1 MPPSSFLEILS
12 SSAKNPVATLHQLGR
27 VRGVLQR
34 GEVALALGL
43 IAVLVVLV
51 LPLPR
56 AFLDMSLAIS
66 LAFSVLILM
75 TVLFIEKPLDF
86 NSFPTVLLVATMM
99 RLSLNVAST
108 RLILSGGHEG
118 LHAAGEVI
126 RAFGYFV
133 MGGNFVIGMIVF
145 GILVIINFIVI
156 TKGSGRIAE
165 VAARFSLDAL
175 PGKQMAVDADLTAG
189 AIDQSE
195 AKRRREIIQ
204 NETNFYGAMDGAAKF
219 VRGDAIAGLMIT
231 FINIIGG
238 IIIGVVQKGLTFS
251 EAAHTYTFLTV
262 GDGLV
267 TQIPAL
273 IVSVAAG
280 MLVSKTGADGSAD
293 KALFGQLS
301 AYPTALGMSAVL
313 MTVMAV
319 LPGIPAIPFL
329 ALALATGA
337 VSWKLKEQQLSVQ
350 RESSKQD
357 AVLQTTS
364 TNSEDLLGAALQ
376 IESIKLELGYGLLE
390 ILNDGKL
397 TNQIKN
403 IRRDIASQ
411 MGFVM
416 PSVRVLDNTQLEPN
430 QYRIRI
436 KDIEVAKGTLR
447 TQMLLVLDP
456 QGRAI
461 HFAGEDTKD
470 PVFGLDAKWIYPTSR
485 ADAEVEGYTV
495 VDPGTVLATHLTEVL
510 KDSMGELLSF
520 SDVQKLVD
528 RLEKPHQKL
537 FSDLVPTQLQPAM
550 FQRILQNLLAERI
563 SIRDLGTI
571 IEGVGE
577 AVSSTR
583 NPLAL
588 TEHVRSRIGRQICA
602 SYETTEGVLQVIS
615 LSAAWERTFQDAL
628 SGDGEIKHFIVPPS
642 KLQEFVE
649 KMNTA
654 FQAYTQRSDMVVLL
668 TSGTLRPYVRSI
680 VERFRPLTPVISQH
694 EVHPK
699 IKLKTI
705 GEV

>member
-1 MPPSSFLEILS
+1 VSPTSFLDVLS
-12 SSAKNPVATLHQLGR
+12 ASAKNPIATLQQLGR
-27 VRGVLQR
+27 IRSVLQR

-51 LPLPR
+51 LPLPK

-86 NSFPTVLLVATMM
+86 NSFPTVLLVSTMI
-99 RLSLNVAST
+99 RLALNVAST
-108 RLILSGGHEG
+108 RLILSDGHEG

-189 AIDQSE
+189 AIDQLE
-195 AKRRREIIQ
+195 ARRRREMIQ
-204 NETNFYGAMDGAAKF
+204 SETNFYGAMDGAAKF

-238 IIIGVVQKGLTFS
+238 MVIGVVQKGLSFS
-251 EAAHTYTFLTV
+251 DAAHTYTFLTV
-262 GDGLV
+262 GDGLI

-280 MLVSKTGADGSAD
+280 MLVSKTSTDGSTD

-319 LPGIPAIPFL
+319 LPGIPPFPFL
-329 ALALATGA
+329 LLALATGT
-337 VSWKLKEQQLSVQ
+337 VSWRLKEKQATVQ
-350 RESSKQD
+350 REVSRQD
-357 AVLQTTS
+357 AVSKTISNTT
-364 TNSEDLLGAALQ
+364 EDLLSAALQ
-376 IESIKLELGYGLLE
+376 IESIKLELGYGLLAL
-390 ILNDGKL
+390 LNDDKL
-397 TNQIKN
+397 SNQIKH
-403 IRRDIASQ
+403 IRREIASQ
-411 MGFVM
+411 MGFIM
-416 PSVRVLDNTQLEPN
+416 PSVRILDNTQLEPN
-430 QYRIRI
+430 QYRIRV
-436 KDIEVAKGTLR
+436 KDVEVAKGTLR
-447 TQMLLVLDP
+447 PQMLLVIDVE
-456 QGRAI
+456 GRPI
-461 HFAGEDTKD
+461 NFAGEDTKE
-470 PVFGLDAKWIYPTSR
+470 PVFGLDAKWIYPSAR
-485 ADAEVEGYTV
+485 PDAEMEGYTV
-495 VDPGTVLATHLTEVL
+495 VDPGTVIATHLTEAF
-510 KDSMGELLSF
+510 KDSMGDLLSF
-520 SDVQKLVD
+520 ADVQKLID

-571 IEGVGE
+571 VEAVGE

-583 NPLAL
+583 NPLLL
-588 TEHVRSRIGRQICA
+588 TEHVRSRLGRQICA
-602 SYETTEGVLQVIS
+602 SYETKEGILQVVS
-615 LSAAWERTFQDAL
+615 LSAGWERTFQDAL
-628 SGDGEIKHFIVPPS
+628 SGEGEVKHFVVPPS
-642 KLQEFVE
+642 KLQDFMEHV
-649 KMNTA
+649 NTI
-654 FQAYTQRSDMVVLL
+654 FQGYSQRGEMVVLL
-668 TSGTLRPYVRSI
+668 TSGTLRPYIRSI
-680 VERFRPLTPVISQH
+680 LERFRPLTPVISQN

-699 IKLKTI
+699 VKLKTV
-705 GEV
+705 GEI

>member
-12 SSAKNPVATLHQLGR
+12 TSAKNPVATLHQLGR
-27 VRGVLQR
+27 IRGVLQR
-34 GEVALALGL
+34 GEVAFALGL

-108 RLILSGGHEG
+108 RLILSDGHEG

-165 VAARFSLDAL
+165 VSARFSLDAL
-175 PGKQMAVDADLTAG
+175 PGKQMAVDADLTSG

-195 AKRRREIIQ
+195 ARRRREIIQ

-251 EAAHTYTFLTV
+251 EASHTYTFLTV

-313 MTVMAV
+313 MTIMAV

-329 ALALATGA
+329 VLALATGT
-337 VSWKLKEQQLSVQ
+337 VSWKLKEQQLSAQ

-364 TNSEDLLGAALQ
+364 THAEDLLGAALQ

-390 ILNDGKL
+390 ILNDDKL
-397 TNQIKN
+397 TNKIKN
-403 IRRDIASQ
+403 IRREIASQ
-411 MGFVM
+411 MGFVV

-436 KDIEVAKGTLR
+436 KDIEIAKGTLR
-447 TQMLLVLDP
+447 PQMLLVLDP
-456 QGRAI
+456 KGHTI
-461 HFAGEDTKD
+461 HCAGEDTKD

-485 ADAEVEGYTV
+485 ADAEMEGYTV
-495 VDPGTVLATHLTEVL
+495 VEPGTVLATHLTEIL

-550 FQRILQNLLAERI
+550 FQRILQNLLAERV

-602 SYETTEGVLQVIS
+602 SYETTDGILQVIS

-649 KMNTA
+649 KMNAA

-694 EVHPK
+694 EIHPK

-705 GEV
+705 GEI

>member
-1 MPPSSFLEILS
+1 M
-12 SSAKNPVATLHQLGR
+12 ATLHQLGR
-27 VRGVLQR
+27 FRSVLQR

-86 NSFPTVLLVATMM
+86 NSFPTVLLVSTMM

-108 RLILSGGHEG
+108 RLILSNGHEG

-329 ALALATGA
+329 ALALATGV
-337 VSWKLKEQQLSVQ
+337 VSWKLKEKQLSAQ

-364 TNSEDLLGAALQ
+364 TNAEDLLGAALQ

-602 SYETTEGVLQVIS
+602 SYETKEGVLQVIS

-649 KMNTA
+649 KMNAA
-654 FQAYTQRSDMVVLL
+654 FQVYTQRSDMVVLL

-680 VERFRPLTPVISQH
+680 VERFRPLTPVIAQN

-705 GEV
+705 GEI

>member
-1 MPPSSFLEILS
+1 MSPSSFLEILS

-27 VRGVLQR
+27 FRSVLQR

-108 RLILSGGHEG
+108 RLILSSGHEG

-602 SYETTEGVLQVIS
+602 SYETKEGVLQVIS

-649 KMNTA
+649 KMNTT
-654 FQAYTQRSDMVVLL
+654 FQTHTQRSDMVVLL